1 MCRSIKI
8 LRQPSQTATEEE
20 VHAAALQFVR
30 KISGTRKPSR
40 MDQAAFDRGVEEI
53 AAASLRLLQ
62 TMTQKIK
69 TPKRSSLEGQELT
82 LN

>member
-8 LRQPSQTATEEE
+8 LRQPAQTATEEE

-40 MDQAAFDRGVEEI
+40 VDQGAFDRGVEEI

-62 TMTQKIK
+62 TMTKKIA
-69 TPKRSSLEGQELT
+69 TPKRPSLGGREIT